1 MNSVVASYD
10 LIVAGGTPAALSL
23 AVEAEHAGLQRVLVL
38 EGSDAVRPMDAV
50 GRYGLTVRYQSPLRR
65 IGRGPDGSVLVE
77 SVADTFQATACAVA
91 ERTNESPLLP
101 SYELQASLDERIHY
115 RTSGWTTRDLD
126 VLVVGPGER
135 AAAATFELVDGDARV
150 VLCFT
155 GEFAD
160 LSSLTRSTLSDLER
174 QQMVTVLWRSEPSAI
189 DDVGGYPMAVFEDR
203 RTPDLQFD
211 HVVFALGVASDP
223 SLEGLLEPGEQAPE
237 GLFVLE
243 DSTGVDPAQD
253 HVVPSGRAWEAIR
266 AACFP
271 TLPDLAGPQ
280 HGFQIDAHRVE
291 DLRAQHYNATIT
303 HFDTAHNELWRLR
316 VRPDGGQ
323 APWRVGQYCTLGM
336 GAWEPR
342 IDDVD
347 DRIAEANREKLIR
360 RSYSISSPLF
370 DTRGYM
376 VDPVHEDEIEL
387 YIVLVAP
394 EGDRI
399 PGLTPRLALKRVG
412 DRVYLG
418 PKMAGRYTLDAV
430 DDPSGPV
437 LFLSTGTGEAPHNA
451 MVVELLRKG
460 HYGPILSA
468 VSVRYPDDLAYL
480 EEHRLLEQR
489 YPNYHYVPVI
499 TRDPGGAPKRYLQ
512 ELAADGSLA
521 VSLGTDLDP
530 ATTHVYLCG
539 NPAMIG
545 LPEWEGD
552 EPRFPETVGMCQ
564 ILHEMG
570 FTIDRRGVKGNVH
583 YEEYW

>member
-1 MNSVVASYD
+1 
-10 LIVAGGTPAALSL
+10 
-23 AVEAEHAGLQRVLVL
+23 LVL
-38 EGSDAVRPMDAV
+38 EEGDAVRPQDAV
-50 GRYGLTVRYQSPLRR
+50 GRYGLTVRYQSPVKR
-65 IGRGPDGSVLVE
+65 IAPGPEGSVLVE
-77 SVADTFQATACAVA
+77 SAPDTYLGTVCAIVERADET
-91 ERTNESPLLP
+91 PLLP
-101 SYELQASLDERIHY
+101 PYELPESLSERIHY
-115 RTSGWTTRDLD
+115 RSTGLATRDLD

-135 AAAATFELVDGDARV
+135 AIAAVFELVESDARV

-160 LSSLTRSTLSDLER
+160 LSALSRHTLSDLER
-174 QQMVTVLWRSEPSAI
+174 RQLVTVLWRSAPSFI
-189 DDVGGYPMAVFEDR
+189 DEVGGYPMAVFDDR

-211 HVVFALGVASDP
+211 HVVFALGVAADP
-223 SLEGLLEPGEQAPE
+223 PLDGLLEPGAPAPD
-237 GLFVLE
+237 GLFVFE
-243 DSTGVDPAQD
+243 DDAERAED
-253 HVVPSGRAWEAIR
+253 HLVPSGRAWETIR
-266 AACFP
+266 SVCFP
-271 TLPDLAGPQ
+271 HLPDLAGPQ
-280 HGFQIDAHRVE
+280 RSIQIDAHRVE
-291 DLRAQHYNATIT
+291 ELRAEHYNATIT
-303 HFDTAHNELWRLR
+303 RFDTAHSELWRLR

-323 APWRVGQYCTLGM
+323 AAWRVGQYCTLGV

-347 DRIAEANREKLIR
+347 DPVPEANREKLVR

-376 VDPVHEDEIEL
+376 VDPVHEEEIEL
-387 YIVLVAP
+387 YVVLVAP
-394 EGDRI
+394 DDERI

-412 DRVYLG
+412 DRIYLG

-430 DDPSGPV
+430 DDPATPV

-468 VSVRYPDDLAYL
+468 VSVRYPNDLAYI

-489 YPNYHYVPVI
+489 YANYHYLPVI

-512 ELAADGSLA
+512 ELAAGGSLA
-521 VSLGTDLDP
+521 EALGTELDP

-545 LPEWEGD
+545 LPEWDGD
-552 EPRFPETVGMCQ
+552 QPTFPETVGMCQ

-570 FTIDRRGVKGNVH
+570 FTIDRRGVRGNVH